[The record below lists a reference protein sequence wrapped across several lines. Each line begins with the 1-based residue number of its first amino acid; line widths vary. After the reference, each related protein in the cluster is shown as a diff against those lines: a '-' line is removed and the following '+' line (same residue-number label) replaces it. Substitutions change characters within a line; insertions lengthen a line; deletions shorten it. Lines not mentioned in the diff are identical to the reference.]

1 MKGYGFL
8 CNRESII
15 ITENSIVRRRSLLL
29 PLNFLIYYCFRRAL
43 SLWPLRASYLKFVS
57 RENIINYQRSNRRDG
72 RVRKSN
78 RNNFGTGG
86 SSLLPRH
93 FWVYY
98 RFSSHSME
106 GTRVPF
112 LSSKNCKTSALLE
125 LETGNGNRLSLLP
138 RLFWVYYCFSWHS
151 LAGTLSELEKL
162 HFLSTV

>member
-1 MKGYGFL
+1 MYLVKGYGFL

-43 SLWPLRASYLKFVS
+43 SLWPLRASYLKFV
-57 RENIINYQRSNRRDG
+57 IA
-72 RVRKSN
+72 
-78 RNNFGTGG
+78 TGG